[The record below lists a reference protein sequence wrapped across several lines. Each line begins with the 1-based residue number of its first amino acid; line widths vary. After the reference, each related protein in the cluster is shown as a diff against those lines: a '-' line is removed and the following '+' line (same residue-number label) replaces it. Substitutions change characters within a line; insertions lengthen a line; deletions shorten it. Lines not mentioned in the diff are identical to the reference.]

1 MPLKRKEQKLHN
13 AVTEKLKRQFEA
25 EDRAKARIPYDPPIE
40 PEYPEM
46 DLALAI
52 AQPGTLLEKAFAPS
66 SYKGLIKGIGTGNLG
81 ELYSYVTPVKTHNVV
96 GKPAKVTI
104 KDPDK
109 YYIVGHQTNSS
120 HFPSIE
126 KEGLRTDSGL
136 EGTALFMSEKSI
148 NDLLSGR
155 TTRHKGSDGLVLM
168 KFPKDMFPNG
178 VRHLDDISMRLM
190 ELGES
195 KAFEVPSKYMTFFKF
210 KKGGRIKRK

>member
-1 MPLKRKEQKLHN
+1 MPLKRKEQKLYDSI
-13 AVTEKLKRQFEA
+13 TEKLKQQFEV
-25 EDRAKARIPYDPPIE
+25 EDRVKARIPYDQPIE

-52 AQPGTLLEKAFAPS
+52 VQPGTLLEKALAPS
-66 SYKGLIKGIGTGNLG
+66 MYKDLINGIGTGNLG
-81 ELYSYVTPVKTHNVV
+81 ELYSYVTPIKMHNVV
-96 GKPAKVTI
+96 SKPAKVTI

-109 YYIVGHQTNSS
+109 YYTVGHQTNSAN
-120 HFPSIE
+120 FPSIE
-126 KEGLRTDSGL
+126 KEGLRTGSGL
-136 EGTALFMSEKSI
+136 NGTALFMDEKSV

-210 KKGGRIKRK
+210 KNGGKLKRK